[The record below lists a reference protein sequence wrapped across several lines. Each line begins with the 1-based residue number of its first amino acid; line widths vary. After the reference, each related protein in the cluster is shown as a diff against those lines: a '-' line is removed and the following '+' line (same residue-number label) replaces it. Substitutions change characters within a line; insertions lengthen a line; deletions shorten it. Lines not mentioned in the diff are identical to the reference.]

1 MSLDTI
7 GLVSI
12 IILSGIGLATIG
24 YAIGKAI
31 VR

>member
-24 YAIGKAI
+24 YAIGKVI

>member
-12 IILSGIGLATIG
+12 IILSGVGIATIG

-31 VR
+31 IR